1 MAQKYVMACDL
12 GTSGLKAVIVS
23 IEGEVLASTTEPYAL
38 YTRHPLYAEQ
48 SPEEYWQAICRS
60 FHTVRGDTY
69 AAEDCAGIAFGTQWK
84 GIIPVDNE
92 GNAMRDCIIWMDK
105 RAAAEAKEINEK
117 LNFAERGLRLYAAAD
132 YWSKLYWLRK
142 NEPEIY
148 EKCAYILDTNGYLKM
163 RATGNVVCD
172 ITNSY
177 TRTLSPQRQ
186 AFYEE
191 VLTACDIDMAKFPP
205 ICLSTD
211 KVGGLTAVAAAEL
224 GLPEGTPVFGG
235 CCDIPAMVIGS
246 GRSELGGTHFYL
258 GTSGWVAGVVPREP
272 NETYRPPL
280 DEKND
285 IEFLGIGV
293 QVGRGTDWMLNL
305 LYPEETKALGKG
317 IFEFLN
323 KELEGVPAGCDRLL
337 ATPWAYGARKPLAST
352 SARAVFF
359 NVNDKHTR
367 AHMAKA
373 YFEGICYMLRQNR
386 ERLYKAWPQELESIT
401 VCGGGAANPHWMQAM
416 ADIMHTDIIIP
427 EDAQGRGAIGVA
439 CTALIGLGAV
449 ESYDTLK
456 DHVRA
461 AKVYH
466 PRPENYAEYDL
477 LYDQFKKLYGS
488 LEEIFVTL
496 NGPIT
501 G

>member
-1 MAQKYVMACDL
+1 MGQKYVMACDL

-23 IEGEVLASTTEPYAL
+23 MGGEVLASTTEPYQL
-38 YTRHPLYAEQ
+38 FTRAPRHAEQ
-48 SPEEYWQAICRS
+48 SPEEYWQAIGRS
-60 FHTVRGDTY
+60 FRTVRGDRFP
-69 AAEDCAGIAFGTQWK
+69 AEDCAGIAFGTQWK
-84 GIIPVDNE
+84 GIIPVDE
-92 GNAMRDCIIWMDK
+92 QGNALRDCIIWMDK
-105 RAAAEAKEINEK
+105 RADAEAREINEK
-117 LNFAERGLRLYAAAD
+117 LQFARRGLRMYAEGD
-132 YWSKLYWLRK
+132 YWPKLAWLRR

-163 RATGNVVCD
+163 RATGRAVCD

-191 VLTACDIDMAKFPP
+191 VLGAMDVDMAKFPP
-205 ICLSTD
+205 LCLSTEQ
-211 KVGGLTAVAAAEL
+211 VGGLTAKAAEDL
-224 GLPEGTPVFGG
+224 DLPVGTPVFGG

-272 NETYRPPL
+272 EETYRPPL
-280 DEKND
+280 DEEND
-285 IEFLGIGV
+285 IEFLGLGV

-305 LYPEETKALGKG
+305 LYPEETKALGRG
-317 IFEFLN
+317 IWQFLN
-323 KELEGVPAGCDRLL
+323 EQLADIPAGSDRLL
-337 ATPWAYGARKPLAST
+337 ATPWAYGARMPLASS

-359 NVNDKHTR
+359 NVTDKHTR

-373 YFEGICYMLRQNR
+373 YFEGLCYMLKQNS
-386 ERLYKAWPQELESIT
+386 ERLYKAWPQKLEAIT

-416 ADIMHTDIIIP
+416 ADIMQADIIIP
-427 EDAQGRGAIGVA
+427 QDAQGRGAIGVA
-439 CTALIGLGAV
+439 CCALIGLGAV
-449 ESYDTLK
+449 ESFATLK

-461 AKVYH
+461 EKVYH
-466 PRPENYAEYDL
+466 PRPENYAEYEL
-477 LYDQFKKLYGS
+477 LYEQFKKLYGS
-488 LEEIFVTL
+488 LEDVFVAL
-496 NGPIT
+496 NGPIN